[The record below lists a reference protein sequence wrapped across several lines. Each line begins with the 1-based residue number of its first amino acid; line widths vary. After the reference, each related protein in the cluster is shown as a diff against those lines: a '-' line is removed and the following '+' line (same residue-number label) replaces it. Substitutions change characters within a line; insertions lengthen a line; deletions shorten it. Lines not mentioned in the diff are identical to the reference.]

1 MNQFKNILLYSFICS
16 IGLTNC
22 FGQKPGDAYQGGII
36 FYIFKKGD
44 MGYVAGEVHGLI
56 AATKDQTTMEEWEK
70 MKDGAVRGCYETELL
85 KVDRTAIGMG
95 AQNTRNILA
104 RCNEDGIA
112 AKLAS
117 DYQVKEN
124 GVTYDD
130 WFLPSKDELNK
141 LESEIK
147 SINPKIKVS
156 TLVSDLSTKEGSL
169 NFIDFVIKNTNKIDV
184 LVNNVGTFIPGKLKA
199 PFRLELSDENM
210 LINSEP
216 GD

>member
-1 MNQFKNILLYSFICS
+1 MNHFKNILLFSFICS

-70 MKDGAVRGCYETELL
+70 MKDGALWGCYETVLL

-141 LESEIK
+141 LYLNKDLIGGFTFNRYWSSTQHIYYLAWVQYFTDGFQILSSSET
-147 SINPKIKVS
+147 S
-156 TLVSDLSTKEGSL
+156 
-169 NFIDFVIKNTNKIDV
+169 
-184 LVNNVGTFIPGKLKA
+184 
-199 PFRLELSDENM
+199 
-210 LINSEP
+210 NSAVRSVRAF
-216 GD
+216 